1 MSSKGVTKYN
11 IKKNGVDICKIIF
24 TKAKDIIGR
33 FDIKISFYDEKYK
46 IKVHKL
52 FTYRSQEL
60 LVDNI
65 ESKQISYHYGRIGSV
80 RIQVKEHKNTTAKSE
95 QLVYNLVPPN
105 DYSKFPIPLFK
116 LEINNSN
123 DEPAILQ
130 NCNKKHSGIN
140 IELGNNNTV
149 EVYMANHNDRKLTS
163 EDIAKMYTFLGNIPI
178 EYFASNGGRV
188 GYEKNR
194 FYYNNSGEHLMKK
207 ELTANDFNLLFDGYH
222 NCFFDSKV
230 IETTITFI
238 ENELYEDIIL
248 NTSINP
254 IVNIDG
260 KECRIPGYINGGKYF
275 PNFNY
280 ETLIKDTV
288 GEKIWNDLAG
298 NAQEQQDFFSKVID
312 SQKRL
317 TERLKKFSDDIERK
331 KEKLRYKID
340 IFLYA
345 IIELNKYYSKK
356 YSNGELGDNLP
367 WEILWMINYQLL
379 NCEEINI
386 LLGKYLN
393 INNFKIIK
401 CKMSP
406 DKVENP
412 INDNNEEKI
421 IYEIK
426 DRKKIPFNYCYL
438 EYDSVFNIH
447 PLSFFI
453 NNILGENEIPV
464 VCRGNNIYVEEMML
478 SNLAQKLKSKK
489 YNCSDV
495 SYRIINLEQE
505 FKTNPILDKV
515 YVIILNKINEIDT
528 SKMMLS

>member
-1 MSSKGVTKYN
+1 
-11 IKKNGVDICKIIF
+11 
-24 TKAKDIIGR
+24 
-33 FDIKISFYDEKYK
+33 
-46 IKVHKL
+46 
-52 FTYRSQEL
+52 
-60 LVDNI
+60 
-65 ESKQISYHYGRIGSV
+65 
-80 RIQVKEHKNTTAKSE
+80 
-95 QLVYNLVPPN
+95 
-105 DYSKFPIPLFK
+105 
-116 LEINNSN
+116 
-123 DEPAILQ
+123 
-130 NCNKKHSGIN
+130 
-140 IELGNNNTV
+140 
-149 EVYMANHNDRKLTS
+149 
-163 EDIAKMYTFLGNIPI
+163 
-178 EYFASNGGRV
+178 
-188 GYEKNR
+188 
-194 FYYNNSGEHLMKK
+194 MKK

-222 NCFFDSKV
+222 NCFFDSKI

-260 KECRIPGYINGGKYF
+260 KEYRIPGYINGGKYF

-298 NAQEQQDFFSKVID
+298 NAQEQQNFFYKVID

-401 CKMSP
+401 CKISP

-426 DRKKIPFNYCYL
+426 DRKKIAFNYCYL
-438 EYDSVFNIH
+438 EYDAVFNIH

-528 SKMMLS
+528 SKTMQS